1 MTNYD
6 KDTKVMDRKEKHVME
21 SGSVAQRETRLSI
34 STQTGLQKACLQTVA
49 DANVRATRKTNRLWL
64 RLGVLTLIFILLYWL
79 FSIGI
84 FEDLIGYFNG

>member
-6 KDTKVMDRKEKHVME
+6 KDTKGMDRKEKHVME
-21 SGSVAQRETRLSI
+21 NGSVAQRETRRHFD
-34 STQTGLQKACLQTVA
+34 A
-49 DANVRATRKTNRLWL
+49 DQIAESLPANGRRRKRESTRKTNRLWL
-64 RLGVLTLIFILLYWL
+64 WLGVLTLIFILLYWL